1 MSATDSKEERILHA
15 LSRLQE
21 EQKSLRKS
29 QETLDT
35 ILSHCTSQPDNAQ
48 CMYIAGMIYET
59 KDNLPQAIQS
69 YTSAAQTNHLPS
81 QVRLL
86 YHNIDT
92 TNPLALLQYASETS
106 PDPDLINKILKNK
119 DNSEQRK
126 ELRLQLTSILKQQ
139 SAYHSPIW
147 RTAQALALQH
157 DYAIAEELGIA
168 VANASNES
176 KYWQFIGDVIMQG
189 PYSHRPKS
197 IQWAQQCYQKA
208 QQLSQK

>member
-1 MSATDSKEERILHA
+1 MYVYRWNDLRNKRQSSSSNPILHLRRTDKSPPISSTSA
-15 LSRLQE
+15 LSQHR
-21 EQKSLRKS
+21 
-29 QETLDT
+29 
-35 ILSHCTSQPDNAQ
+35 HNQPA
-48 CMYIAGMIYET
+48 C
-59 KDNLPQAIQS
+59 S
-69 YTSAAQTNHLPS
+69 
-81 QVRLL
+81 
-86 YHNIDT
+86 
-92 TNPLALLQYASETS
+92 S
-106 PDPDLINKILKNK
+106 P
-119 DNSEQRK
+119 
-126 ELRLQLTSILKQQ
+126 ILKQQ

-189 PYSHRPKS
+189 PYSHRPTS

>member
-92 TNPLALLQYASETS
+92 TNPLALLQSS
-106 PDPDLINKILKNK
+106 NN
-119 DNSEQRK
+119 N
-126 ELRLQLTSILKQQ
+126 QLTILQ
-139 SAYHSPIW
+139 SGAPPKHSLYNTTTP
-147 RTAQALALQH
+147 
-157 DYAIAEELGIA
+157 
-168 VANASNES
+168 
-176 KYWQFIGDVIMQG
+176 
-189 PYSHRPKS
+189 
-197 IQWAQQCYQKA
+197 
-208 QQLSQK
+208 